1 MRGGCVCGDLVA
13 AASSSDQHVR
23 IRRSTRHQSAC
34 KDQACVRCVFFFQQQ
49 GVAAFLPCN
58 ALILKSAVC
67 ILTPLPSYELHS
79 KFGSK
84 L

>member
-1 MRGGCVCGDLVA
+1 MEI
-13 AASSSDQHVR
+13 SSLRLRVVISMFGSDGARAIKVPVK
-23 IRRSTRHQSAC
+23 IRPVYVVS
-34 KDQACVRCVFFFQQQ
+34 FFFQQQ